1 MLLMLTSDVNRQMSR
16 YFKKIMFIKQNIVII
31 GAGEIGTAIKTIL
44 LKKGI
49 KINIWDKNQAK
60 LKEKISLSQIIPK
73 AKIIFLCVP
82 SWANREVLKNIKDYL
97 LFKPKK
103 IIITLSKGFE
113 KRDCKTMKQVLEEEL
128 ANRAY
133 YGILAGP
140 MLASEIKKGCS
151 TKGIFALSNQKCASF
166 LIQLFY
172 QTNLD
177 ITFSKDLSGVSAV
190 SALKNIYALAFGM
203 VDELKLGNN
212 IKGYLLIQVLEE
224 MQKITLFFGGKQ
236 KTIQGLAG
244 IGDLFTTIT
253 SRVSYNYSLG
263 RQIVIS
269 NQNIKKSEGVV
280 SLGAICKLLDNQTKN
295 FKILY
300 LLKRIVLEQADPQ
313 QEFEKL

>member
-1 MLLMLTSDVNRQMSR
+1 MG
-16 YFKKIMFIKQNIVII
+16 QNIVII

-97 LFKPKK
+97 LYKPKK

-280 SLGAICKLLDNQTKN
+280 SLEAICKLLRNQAKN

>member
-1 MLLMLTSDVNRQMSR
+1 MG
-16 YFKKIMFIKQNIVII
+16 QNIVII

-44 LKKGI
+44 LKKGT

-97 LFKPKK
+97 LYKPKK

-128 ANRAY
+128 ANRVY

-224 MQKITLFFGGKQ
+224 IQKITLFFGGKQ

-280 SLGAICKLLDNQTKN
+280 SLEAICKLLRNQAKN